1 MRDDE
6 EEDEVWESNSL
17 LIWTL
22 IAGAAILTLIFIWA
36 AIRFSCYALAG
47 AALLLGLI
55 VILAIMGRR
64 KMEKERWFKKL
75 YLKELTRFPG
85 RTFIGVLP
93 EHIRRTMNSSSFD
106 FGINQWWVSIE
117 RRGHTIYTGTFFR
130 SVPSMGNDDHQPPE
144 YHLCAV
150 MELPLKGRHVSLTK
164 NIDLLSLPRRLGIS
178 DYRYGNKYF
187 EDNFTIV
194 AEPKDEGHL
203 ILTGR
208 VMDRIMN
215 SLNDCELYIG
225 DGLLIVSDRISELYL
240 YQSAKNPDVDCILY
254 KWNDSVPDKMI
265 DLSETLLDRDPKEV
279 IIAAEVP

>member
-6 EEDEVWESNSL
+6 DLNEAWESTSL

-22 IAGAAILTLIFIWA
+22 IAGSSILTLIFIWA

-55 VILAIMGRR
+55 VILAIMTR
-64 KMEKERWFKKL
+64 KKTEKEHWFSKQYQRELKK
-75 YLKELTRFPG
+75 FPD
-85 RTFIGVLP
+85 RNFIGALP
-93 EHIRRTMNSSSFD
+93 EDIRRTISSSSYD
-106 FGINQWWVSIE
+106 FGINQWWVSID
-117 RRGHTIYTGTFFR
+117 RRGHMVYTGTFFR
-130 SVPSMGNDDHQPPE
+130 SVPSMDADNYQPPE

-150 MELPLKGRHVSLTK
+150 MELPLRGRHVSLTK

-187 EDNFTIV
+187 EDNFSTV
-194 AEPKDEGHL
+194 SEPVDEGHL
-203 ILTGR
+203 ILTDR

-240 YQSAKNPDVDCILY
+240 YQSVKNPEVDCILY

-265 DLSETLLDRDPKEV
+265 DLSEIIIGSGSQDRMIVNELP
-279 IIAAEVP
+279 